1 VEFTGI
7 LNCFSTRKAGGGH
20 SGPENR
26 TRPDLHRSAGSP
38 AMQGHGA
45 HHGYR
50 KKKIEGILPV
60 LTAALVT
67 GAMPE
72 LRWQWWT
79 MVAVVLARWRSK
91 GEMERWNPS
100 WGWMQGAKMVLL
112 GAFYSDGA
120 ANRGDRGGESAVAG
134 GAPLIRRLLEEE
146 ATRWPFD
153 EEE

>member
-1 VEFTGI
+1 
-7 LNCFSTRKAGGGH
+7 
-20 SGPENR
+20 
-26 TRPDLHRSAGSP
+26 
-38 AMQGHGA
+38 MQGHGA

-60 LTAALVT
+60 LTAAMVT

-134 GAPLIRRLLEEE
+134 SAPLIRRLLEEE

-153 EEE
+153 EGGMKKG